1 MPKNKFVVFP
11 RPLRWRGRMKR
22 VRAEQAG
29 GTLPSGCRRRRM
41 QRRTEV
47 IPADTGAARKVFQ
60 SDDLGLTFY
69 TSLVPNEKKIKNKL
83 DPWDEGK
90 GMCDL
95 CVDVCVILT
104 QQLGSFLESWTDW
117 MGWKSLWS
125 FTEACPWRSKLREC
139 EVTRQ
144 EVTSTGIS
152 WVFSMANTWQIHEF
166 EGEVTVRQFE
176 ADSVRVFGMLR
187 CSAMVVWNG
196 SSKAGQI
203 VRTSKRPGLYSQ
215 PLEAPVCHRS
225 RV

>member
-1 MPKNKFVVFP
+1 
-11 RPLRWRGRMKR
+11 MKR

-29 GTLPSGCRRRRM
+29 GPLPSGCPRRL

-69 TSLVPNEKKIKNKL
+69 TSLVPNQKKIKNKL

-117 MGWKSLWS
+117 MGWKSVIIYRGMPLAFQAKRMWS
-125 FTEACPWRSKLREC
+125 HKTRSYIYWNFLSIFHGKY
-139 EVTRQ
+139 
-144 EVTSTGIS
+144 
-152 WVFSMANTWQIHEF
+152 MANPWTWGRSHCPP
-166 EGEVTVRQFE
+166 VRGWFCE
-176 ADSVRVFGMLR
+176 SVWDVAVFCHGGMK
-187 CSAMVVWNG
+187 W
-196 SSKAGQI
+196 I
-203 VRTSKRPGLYSQ
+203 
-215 PLEAPVCHRS
+215 E
-225 RV
+225 